1 MSNAT
6 NNYEKRT
13 DSIPMYKAGDPELV
27 KKEIAELRELEKKG
41 GWAKTKWYF
50 SKSGPGW
57 MQSAMTLGGGS
68 AMASLFSGAFLGYQ
82 LLWVQPIAMLIG
94 ITMLSA
100 LAHSG

>member
-41 GWAKTKWYF
+41 GWAKTKW
-50 SKSGPGW
+50 
-57 MQSAMTLGGGS
+57 
-68 AMASLFSGAFLGYQ
+68 
-82 LLWVQPIAMLIG
+82 
-94 ITMLSA
+94 
-100 LAHSG
+100 